1 MYSYKNVVKRLVGMS
16 LVGLSTFALTAC
28 SSGNSNSESTV
39 KVGILQYMEHDSLTA
54 ARKGFV
60 AELEENG
67 YKEGD
72 KISLDYKN
80 AQGDQ
85 ANLQTIS
92 EQLVNDNDIVLAI
105 ATPSAQS
112 LATVS
117 TETPILFT
125 AVTDPVSA
133 DLVES
138 VEKPGGLLTGTS
150 DQAPIDKQVEL
161 LGQAVPDAKT
171 VGILYTTS
179 ERNSEVQVEEAQ
191 KLLEKAGYKVTLKG
205 ISSTNEVQDA
215 ATSLMK
221 DVDAVFV
228 PTDNTVASTMTM
240 IGELSVQYKVPV
252 IGGSTDMVDQGG
264 LLTYGTNYEALGRQT
279 AKIAIKIIEGADPAE
294 VAVEYPETV
303 DLHVN
308 ADMAEKL
315 GIDVSSLKV
324 SE

>member
-1 MYSYKNVVKRLVGMS
+1 MYYKLVKKLATISVASM
-16 LVGLSTFALTAC
+16 GLLTLAAC
-28 SSGNSNSESTV
+28 SSSSEQASSDVV
-39 KVGILQYMEHDSLTA
+39 KVGVLQYMEHESLTA
-54 ARKGFV
+54 AREGFV
-60 AELEENG
+60 AELEANG
-67 YKEGD
+67 YKEGE
-72 KISLDYKN
+72 KLVLDYQN

-92 EQLVNDNDIVLAI
+92 EQLIDGNDIVLAI

-117 TETPILFT
+117 TETPIVFT
-125 AVTDPVSA
+125 AVTDPLSA
-133 DLVES
+133 DLVETI
-138 VEKPGGLLTGTS
+138 EKPGGLLTGTS

-179 ERNSEVQVEEAQ
+179 ERNSEVQVEQAKE
-191 KLLEKAGYKVTLKG
+191 LLEKAGYKVVVKG
-205 ISSTNEVQDA
+205 ITSSNEVQDA

-240 IGELSVQYKVPV
+240 IGELSVEHKVPV
-252 IGGSTDMVDQGG
+252 IGGSTDMVDEGG

-279 AKIAIKIIEGADPAE
+279 AKMAIKIIEGANVSE
-294 VAVEYPETV
+294 TAVEYPETV
-303 DLHVN
+303 SLHVN
-308 ADMAEKL
+308 EEMAQKL
-315 GIDVSSLKV
+315 GIDTSKLAV

>member
-1 MYSYKNVVKRLVGMS
+1 MKLVKKLTSVTLLGA
-16 LVGLSTFALTAC
+16 GLLALAAC
-28 SSGNSNSESTV
+28 SSGSEEKSTEGAV
-39 KVGILQYMEHDSLTA
+39 KVGVLQYMEHESLTA
-54 ARKGFV
+54 AREGFV
-60 AELEENG
+60 AELADNG

-72 KISLDYKN
+72 KLVLDYQN

-92 EQLVNDNDIVLAI
+92 EQLIDGNDLVLAI
-105 ATPSAQS
+105 ATPAAQS

-125 AVTDPVSA
+125 AVTDPISA

-138 VEKPGGLLTGTS
+138 LEKPGGLLTGTS

-179 ERNSEVQVEEAQ
+179 ERNSEVQVEQAE
-191 KLLEKAGYKVTLKG
+191 KLLKEAGYKVVLKG
-205 ISSTNEVQDA
+205 ITSSNEVQDA
-215 ATSLMK
+215 TTSLMK

-228 PTDNTVASTMTM
+228 PTDNTVAATMSM
-240 IGELSVQYKVPV
+240 IGELSAEHQVPV

-279 AKIAIKIIEGADPAE
+279 AKMAIKIIEGEKVSE
-294 VAVEYPETV
+294 VPVEYPEAV
-303 DLHVN
+303 NLHVN
-308 ADMAEKL
+308 EEMAQKL
-315 GIDVSSLKV
+315 GIDTSKLSV

>member
-1 MYSYKNVVKRLVGMS
+1 MKLVKKLTSVTLLGA
-16 LVGLSTFALTAC
+16 GLLALAAC
-28 SSGNSNSESTV
+28 SSGSEEKSTEGAV
-39 KVGILQYMEHDSLTA
+39 KVGVLQYMEHESLTA
-54 ARKGFV
+54 AREGFV
-60 AELEENG
+60 AELADNG

-72 KISLDYKN
+72 KLVLDYQN

-92 EQLVNDNDIVLAI
+92 EQLIDGNDLVLAI
-105 ATPSAQS
+105 ATPAAQS

-125 AVTDPVSA
+125 AVTDPISA

-138 VEKPGGLLTGTS
+138 LEKPGGLLTGTS

-179 ERNSEVQVEEAQ
+179 ERNSEVQVEQAE
-191 KLLEKAGYKVTLKG
+191 KLLKEAGYKVVLKG
-205 ISSTNEVQDA
+205 ITSSNEVQDA
-215 ATSLMK
+215 TTSLMK

-228 PTDNTVASTMTM
+228 PTDNTVAATMSM
-240 IGELSVQYKVPV
+240 IGELSAEHKVPV

-279 AKIAIKIIEGADPAE
+279 AKMAIKIIEGEKVSE
-294 VAVEYPETV
+294 VPVEYPEAV
-303 DLHVN
+303 NLHVN
-308 ADMAEKL
+308 EEMAQKL
-315 GIDVSSLKV
+315 GIDTSKLSV

>member
-1 MYSYKNVVKRLVGMS
+1 MYYKLVKKLATISVASM
-16 LVGLSTFALTAC
+16 GLLTLAAC
-28 SSGNSNSESTV
+28 SSSSEQASSDVV
-39 KVGILQYMEHDSLTA
+39 KVGVLQYMEHESLTA
-54 ARKGFV
+54 AREGFV
-60 AELEENG
+60 AELEANG
-67 YKEGD
+67 YKEGE
-72 KISLDYKN
+72 KLVLDYQN

-92 EQLVNDNDIVLAI
+92 EQLIDGNDIVLAI

-117 TETPILFT
+117 TETPIVFT
-125 AVTDPVSA
+125 AVTDPLSA

-138 VEKPGGLLTGTS
+138 IEKPGGLLTGTS

-179 ERNSEVQVEEAQ
+179 ERNSEVQVEQAKE
-191 KLLEKAGYKVTLKG
+191 LLEKAGYKVVVKG
-205 ISSTNEVQDA
+205 ITSSNEVQDA
-215 ATSLMK
+215 TTSLMK

-240 IGELSVQYKVPV
+240 IGELSVEHTVPV
-252 IGGSTDMVDQGG
+252 IGGSTDMVDEGG

-279 AKIAIKIIEGADPAE
+279 AKMAIKIIEGANVSE
-294 VAVEYPETV
+294 TAVEYPETV
-303 DLHVN
+303 SLHVN
-308 ADMAEKL
+308 EEIAQKL
-315 GIDVSSLKV
+315 GIDTSKLAV